1 MEKIEVIG
9 INTLT
14 EEEKEIA
21 KRLLNEYIS
30 KMERLVKNDVLIKMH
45 VKEYKKDSKEK
56 KYSLHFEIIFSGKM
70 INSDAWGYDLAK
82 TIHKAMK
89 KAETE
94 AEHQF
99 HSSEQR

>member
-1 MEKIEVIG
+1 MKKIEVIG
-9 INTLT
+9 IKDLT
-14 EEEKEIA
+14 DEEKETA
-21 KRLLNEYIS
+21 KKLLEEYVPKI
-30 KMERLVKNDVLIKMH
+30 ERFVKNDVLIKMH

-82 TIHKAMK
+82 TIKKAMK

-94 AEHQF
+94 AEHKF
-99 HSSEQR
+99 HSSEQH